1 MKELL
6 SKKWKG
12 ISLKWWIIGVGGVMV
27 FGSIMSLEYPPEQAD
42 TVIASTQGQTAPPA
56 KAAAKTAVKATIV
69 PAAIPT
75 AGPII
80 FSDEQASA
88 FLLVANDLP
97 KNWTTN
103 WTAKKDGMILD
114 AQFVDPFSAKLIK
127 ITFETHETEAAA
139 QTAFSAQKMEA
150 QTTIDNRGISGD
162 KLEDVKKYPLFV
174 WNASSQANISGV
186 EKWTV
191 IGVYG
196 NITVKVHHA
205 GSMGA
210 PKKDFAVDIAKKQ
223 IDRIMG
229 D

>member
-42 TVIASTQGQTAPPA
+42 TVITSTQGQTAPPA
-56 KAAAKTAVKATIV
+56 KAATKAAAKATTV
-69 PAAIPT
+69 PTAIPT
-75 AGPII
+75 AGPIV

-88 FLLVANDLP
+88 FLLVANDFP
-97 KNWTTN
+97 KN

-139 QTAFSAQKMEA
+139 QTAFSAKKTEA